1 MGTDIRAEVSKKNK
15 YWISRHKYYE
25 LKHFCLQYP
34 EWRDRYRELSEFD
47 TGCCLTFSVRDKN
60 SRHSDPTAER
70 AVLLAEYSTK
80 MKLIEETAMDADREL
95 YRYILK
101 AVTEGFSFV
110 QLKQMYDIPC
120 SRDMFYERY
129 RRFFWILNRRRK

>member
-1 MGTDIRAEVSKKNK
+1 MGTDIRAEVSKNNK

-34 EWRDRYRELSEFD
+34 EWKERYRELSDFD
-47 TGCCLTFSVRDKN
+47 TGCLTFSVRDKN
-60 SRHSDPTAER
+60 SRHGDPTAER
-70 AVLLAEYSTK
+70 AVLLAEYSK
-80 MKLIEETAMDADREL
+80 KIELIEETAMDADRDL

-101 AVTEGFSFV
+101 AVTEGLSFV
-110 QLKQMYDIPC
+110 QLKHMYEIPC